1 MGNANYKTNHNHRIS
16 SNVIGALT
24 ALLITYHNVQLQSDS
39 VIGQL
44 AVIGHFEQLSFSEV
58 FSAKYTN

>member
-1 MGNANYKTNHNHRIS
+1 MPLGNANYKTNQT

-44 AVIGHFEQLSFSEV
+44 AVIGHFEQPIKLSLFS
-58 FSAKYTN
+58 

>member
-16 SNVIGALT
+16 LNVTGALT

-44 AVIGHFEQLSFSEV
+44 AVIGHFEQPIKLSLFS
-58 FSAKYTN
+58 

>member
-44 AVIGHFEQLSFSEV
+44 AVIGYFEQPIKLSLFS
-58 FSAKYTN
+58 

>member
-24 ALLITYHNVQLQSDS
+24 ALLITYHDVQLQSDS

-44 AVIGHFEQLSFSEV
+44 AVIGHFEQPIKLSLFS
-58 FSAKYTN
+58 

>member
-44 AVIGHFEQLSFSEV
+44 AVIGHFE
-58 FSAKYTN
+58 